1 MSQETQEST
10 PPQLKLV
17 QQLLKEA
24 EIELP
29 QDSFRHAAEIFLAGD
44 ARKVILYYLAI
55 AVEKKLQLSFMP
67 ENLNKA
73 VLQEAYQ
80 RGRMD
85 LAAELLNLKA
95 IVEAQASQFAKNQ

>member
-1 MSQETQEST
+1 M
-10 PPQLKLV
+10 V
-17 QQLLKEA
+17 KEA
-24 EIELP
+24 EIDLP
-29 QDSFRHAAEIFLAGD
+29 QEMFRHAAEIFQAGD

-73 VLQEAYQ
+73 ILQDAYQ

-95 IVEAQASQFAKNQ
+95 IVEAQANAVVS